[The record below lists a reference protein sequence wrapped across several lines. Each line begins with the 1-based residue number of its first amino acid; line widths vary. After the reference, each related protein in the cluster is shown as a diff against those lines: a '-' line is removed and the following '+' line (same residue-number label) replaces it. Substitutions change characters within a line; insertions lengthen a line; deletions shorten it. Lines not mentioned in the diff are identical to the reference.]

1 MNYLYRVG
9 QRVRIVGNSTIPHY
23 APLGQVGKKMFEIAN
38 SGESCIFV
46 FPDSDTARKYM
57 DFVTLQRPILHYEHE
72 VYRCGSTQICYKHGD
87 CTGTSVYGYQ
97 NYQSPPKGNWY
108 YYKNGAKVV

>member
-1 MNYLYRVG
+1 M
-9 QRVRIVGNSTIPHY
+9 TF
-23 APLGQVGKKMFEIAN
+23 KKMFEISN

-72 VYRCGSTQICYKHGD
+72 VYRCGSTQICYEHGD
-87 CTGTSVYGYQ
+87 CTGTSVTGYQ

-108 YYKNGAKVV
+108 YYKKGAKVV